1 MLRLGAEK
9 LSNKQPPPLLPLRGF
24 RETAYVQS
32 RVLDALVIR
41 YLLSRY
47 GRDNIGFVW
56 LLMQPILLTLL
67 IVIFWTL
74 SGRLDGRGINVAAF
88 ALSGFM
94 PLSLWRF
101 MSTGAGINL
110 IQKNRNLLYHRDIT
124 YLDIVFATQALEFI
138 GTTAAMVIVT
148 SILIILGVIAPI
160 QDYYA
165 AIMGWL
171 LMGALGFGFG
181 CLIAGLTAWSKTVKE
196 IIPPIQL
203 IVTTTSGAF
212 FMVAW
217 LPEKAREVIT
227 YLPLAHAFEGVR
239 AGFMGPTFTTY
250 YDFAYGFAWALG
262 VSAIG
267 LWLITAVWENV
278 DIER

>member
-181 CLIAGLTAWSKTVKE
+181 CLIAGLKEKKKTE
-196 IIPPIQL
+196 DSLIPR
-203 IVTTTSGAF
+203 
-212 FMVAW
+212 
-217 LPEKAREVIT
+217 ART
-227 YLPLAHAFEGVR
+227 KH
-239 AGFMGPTFTTY
+239 T
-250 YDFAYGFAWALG
+250 
-262 VSAIG
+262 
-267 LWLITAVWENV
+267 
-278 DIER
+278 